1 MTDVTRILAD
11 IERGDGRA
19 AEELLPLVYAELR
32 ALASQRLAGEGPG
45 HTLQPTALVHEA
57 YIRLVGDTSQEWENR
72 RHFFA
77 AAAQA
82 MRRILIESARKR
94 KRLKRGGDR
103 RRLPANL
110 AELAETHNFEE
121 IVAVDDAIRRLE
133 EEDPQAAEIVR
144 LRFFAGLSVDQ
155 TAEVLERSPRTVAR
169 EWTYARAWL
178 FRVLQGEALGRN
190 QGSDHEISTES

>member
-1 MTDVTRILAD
+1 
-11 IERGDGRA
+11 
-19 AEELLPLVYAELR
+19 
-32 ALASQRLAGEGPG
+32 
-45 HTLQPTALVHEA
+45 
-57 YIRLVGDTSQEWENR
+57 
-72 RHFFA
+72 
-77 AAAQA
+77 
-82 MRRILIESARKR
+82 MRRILIEYARKR

-144 LRFFAGLSVDQ
+144 LRFFAGLSVNQ

-178 FRVLQGEALGRN
+178 FRVLQGEAP
-190 QGSDHEISTES
+190 

>member
-11 IERGDGRA
+11 IEHGDGRA

-32 ALASQRLAGEGPG
+32 ELANQRLAGEGPG

-57 YIRLVGDTSQEWENR
+57 YIRLVGNPSQEWESR

-82 MRRILIESARKR
+82 MRRILIESARTR

-144 LRFFAGLSVDQ
+144 LRFFAGLSVNQ
-155 TAEVLERSPRTVAR
+155 TAEVLACSPRTVAR

-178 FRVLQGEALGRN
+178 FRVLQGEAP
-190 QGSDHEISTES
+190 

>member
-19 AEELLPLVYAELR
+19 AAELLPLVYAELR
-32 ALASQRLAGEGPG
+32 ELANQRLAGEGPG

-57 YIRLVGDTSQEWENR
+57 YIRLVGDPSQEWESR

-110 AELAETHNFEE
+110 AELAETDNFEE
-121 IVAVDDAIRRLE
+121 IVAVDDAIGRLE

-144 LRFFAGLSVDQ
+144 LRFFAGLSGNQ
-155 TAEVLERSPRTVAR
+155 TAEVLKRSPRTVAR

-178 FRVLQGEALGRN
+178 FRVLQGEAP
-190 QGSDHEISTES
+190 